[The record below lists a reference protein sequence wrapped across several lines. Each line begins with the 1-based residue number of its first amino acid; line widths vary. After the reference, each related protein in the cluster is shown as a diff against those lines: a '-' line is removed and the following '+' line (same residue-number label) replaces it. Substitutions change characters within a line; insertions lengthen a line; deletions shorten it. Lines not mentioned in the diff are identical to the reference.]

1 MSNVLPINRKQVDSY
16 WQDVWMKFKNGD
28 IKAFELVYNGHVDF
42 LYSYGTK
49 MTVDTELVED
59 AIQDLFLYLLSRKE
73 NLSYPNYIRYYLLK
87 AFKRILLEK
96 IKKENIWVKGSDEI
110 SFDFSIDL
118 DSALIKERKLEL
130 IEELVDQL
138 DSQKKEIIFLK
149 FHSGLNYNEIA
160 GIVGIQPTSVKK
172 MVYRII
178 SSFREVL
185 KDKVLEL
192 LFIFS
197 KLSRVQFLR

>member
-1 MSNVLPINRKQVDSY
+1 MDLY
-16 WQDVWMKFKNGD
+16 WKDIWVKFKDGD
-28 IKAFELVYNGHVDF
+28 IKAFELIYNGHVDF

-49 MTVDTELVED
+49 MTADTELVED

-73 NLSYPNYIRYYLLK
+73 NLSDPNYIRYYLLK

-96 IKKENIWVKGSDEI
+96 IRKENIWLKESAADAI

-138 DSQKKEIIFLK
+138 DSQKKEVIFLK

-160 GIVGIQPTSVKK
+160 GIVGIQPASVKK

-197 KLSRVQFLR
+197 KISSFRFQR